1 MNLKK
6 TETQALPFFFAHSDA
21 ILPMMGDPLYCE
33 LAFANNVE
41 PGTATVALM
50 GLGNYSG
57 EMHFPFEIFYFVSR

>member
-1 MNLKK
+1 
-6 TETQALPFFFAHSDA
+6 
-21 ILPMMGDPLYCE
+21 MMGDPLYCE

-50 GLGNYSG
+50 DLGNYSG